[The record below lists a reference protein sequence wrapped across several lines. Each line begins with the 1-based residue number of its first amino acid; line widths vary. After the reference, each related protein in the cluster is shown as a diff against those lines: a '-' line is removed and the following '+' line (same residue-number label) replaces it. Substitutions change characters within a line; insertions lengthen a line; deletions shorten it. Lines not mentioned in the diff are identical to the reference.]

1 MDELTPFAFWCQKV
15 MPAVLDDSL
24 SFYEVLCKLTAKL
37 NDAIETINGHSEL
50 ITTMQSEIDAL
61 QTLTAQ
67 HTQQIADL
75 TKKVQANADN
85 ITAINTRTKGL
96 STKTDSSNNYWGIN
110 FTTDDNY
117 VYRLA
122 WSNGAPAASV
132 LQTSRPGSIYYQNG
146 GVSNDW
152 AYLSVQDGT
161 NTSRPGYT
169 SISRTIYNQIT
180 SDIND
185 VESSAAQN
193 AQAIK
198 ALQDLTSG
206 HSTAI
211 SSLQDSVGRNTQA
224 ITDLNNGLSDTNK
237 TVAQLESN
245 LETLEITVRNNSAA
259 INTINTRT
267 KGIVSNTAGTD
278 GWYGITLDTDG
289 DLNYRIAWC
298 NNTTETMLSSS
309 SRGSIYLFNQGIS
322 SLTGAVGWSQTS
334 ATTVEAWY
342 KGLSNSN
349 VTSISNQINA
359 LNTNVTDITNR
370 TKGLQTK
377 TGTTDGW
384 QGFTIDTD
392 DGNHY
397 RLAWI
402 GGDPAE
408 SILNTSSA
416 GSIYLY
422 KQSVSSSSYLY
433 GWAQNSAKGRTILY
447 NGVGKSTMDGIN
459 REIEDLDTRIISLG
473 SRTGTLENKTKG
485 FSTVNDTVSGWFGFN
500 LLVGSDNYRIGW
512 SPSAPIEAVTE
523 ASAPGSLYLTQT
535 GLTGNTYGYS
545 QTGTQEVKT
554 LYNGSD
560 TSSIENEIL
569 TLQTTVT
576 DHTHQISTLMD
587 DVNNNVSDIS
597 DLQTNLTSATNTI
610 TQVGKLANEINTR
623 TKGISTKTDSSDNWF
638 GINFSTNDSYI
649 YRLAWATSNPSS
661 TMLTQSRPG
670 SLYLRIGGV
679 APDIWLYGW
688 NQNATSTATEMYNAE
703 PHR

>member
-75 TKKVQANADN
+75 TKKVQANANN

-96 STKTDSSNNYWGIN
+96 STKTDSANNWFGLN
-110 FTTDDNY
+110 LQTDDSY

-122 WSNGAPAASV
+122 WSTDAPAASV
-132 LQTSRPGSIYYQNG
+132 LQTSRPGSVYYQIG
-146 GVSNDW
+146 GPQDDW
-152 AYLSVQDGT
+152 TWAHVQNSTKGT
-161 NTSRPGYT
+161 QPAFT

-180 SDIND
+180 SDING

-211 SSLQDSVGRNTQA
+211 SSLQDSVGKNTQA
-224 ITDLNNGLSDTNK
+224 ITDLNNGLSDTNE

-245 LETLEITVRNNSAA
+245 LETLKTTVRNNSTA

-298 NNTTETMLSSS
+298 NNATETMLSSS
-309 SRGSIYLFNQGIS
+309 SRGSIYLFNHGVS
-322 SLTGAVGWSQTS
+322 SLTGTVGWSQTS
-334 ATTVEAWY
+334 ANAVEAW
-342 KGLSNSN
+342 
-349 VTSISNQINA
+349 
-359 LNTNVTDITNR
+359 
-370 TKGLQTK
+370 
-377 TGTTDGW
+377 
-384 QGFTIDTD
+384 
-392 DGNHY
+392 
-397 RLAWI
+397 
-402 GGDPAE
+402 
-408 SILNTSSA
+408 
-416 GSIYLY
+416 
-422 KQSVSSSSYLY
+422 
-433 GWAQNSAKGRTILY
+433 Y
-447 NGVGKSTMDGIN
+447 NGVGKSTMDNIN
-459 REIEDLDTRIISLG
+459 SEIDNLNTRLTSIG
-473 SRTGTLENKTKG
+473 SRTNTLENKTKG

-512 SPSAPIEAVTE
+512 SPSAPIEGVTE

-545 QTGTQEVKT
+545 QTGTQEVQT

-560 TSSIENEIL
+560 TSSIENEIE
-569 TLQTTVT
+569 TLQTTVSG
-576 DHTHQISTLMD
+576 HTQQISTLMD

-597 DLQTNLTSATNTI
+597 NLQSNLTSATNTI
-610 TQVGKLANEINTR
+610 KQVGNLANAINTR
-623 TKGISTKTDSSDNWF
+623 TKGITTKTDNSDNWF
-638 GINFSTNDSYI
+638 GINFSTDDSYI
-649 YRLAWATSNPSS
+649 YRLAWSTSNPSS
-661 TMLTQSRPG
+661 TALTQSRPG

>member
-96 STKTDSSNNYWGIN
+96 STKTDSANNWFGLN
-110 FTTDDNY
+110 LQTDDSY

-122 WSNGAPAASV
+122 WSTDAPAASV
-132 LQTSRPGSIYYQNG
+132 LQTSRPGSVYYQIG
-146 GVSNDW
+146 GPQDDW
-152 AYLSVQDGT
+152 TWAHVQNSTKGT
-161 NTSRPGYT
+161 QPAFT

-180 SDIND
+180 SDING

-198 ALQDLTSG
+198 ALQDLTSS

-224 ITDLNNGLSDTNK
+224 ITELNNGLSDTNE

-245 LETLEITVRNNSAA
+245 LETLEITVRNNSTA

-322 SLTGAVGWSQTS
+322 SLTGAIGWSQTS
-334 ATTVEAWY
+334 ATAVEAWY

-349 VTSISNQINA
+349 VTSINNRIN
-359 LNTNVTDITNR
+359 
-370 TKGLQTK
+370 
-377 TGTTDGW
+377 
-384 QGFTIDTD
+384 
-392 DGNHY
+392 
-397 RLAWI
+397 
-402 GGDPAE
+402 
-408 SILNTSSA
+408 
-416 GSIYLY
+416 
-422 KQSVSSSSYLY
+422 
-433 GWAQNSAKGRTILY
+433 
-447 NGVGKSTMDGIN
+447 
-459 REIEDLDTRIISLG
+459 
-473 SRTGTLENKTKG
+473 TLENKTKG

-545 QTGTQEVKT
+545 QTGTQEVQT

-560 TSSIENEIL
+560 TSSIENEIE
-569 TLQTTVT
+569 TLQTTVSG
-576 DHTHQISTLMD
+576 HTQQISTLMD

-610 TQVGKLANEINTR
+610 KQVGNLANEINTR
-623 TKGISTKTDSSDNWF
+623 TKGIATKTDSSDNWF
-638 GINFSTNDSYI
+638 GINFSTDDSYI
-649 YRLAWATSNPSS
+649 YRLAWSTSNPSS
-661 TMLTQSRPG
+661 TVLTQSRPG

-679 APDIWLYGW
+679 TPDIWLYGW
-688 NQNATSTATEMYNAE
+688 NQNATSTVTGLYNAE
-703 PHR
+703 PHS

>member
-1 MDELTPFAFWCQKV
+1 
-15 MPAVLDDSL
+15 
-24 SFYEVLCKLTAKL
+24 
-37 NDAIETINGHSEL
+37 
-50 ITTMQSEIDAL
+50 MQSEIDAL

>member
-1 MDELTPFAFWCQKV
+1 MNELTPFAFWCQKV

-96 STKTDSSNNYWGIN
+96 STKTDSANNWFGLN
-110 FTTDDNY
+110 LQTDDSY

-122 WSNGAPAASV
+122 WSTDAPAASV
-132 LQTSRPGSIYYQNG
+132 LQTSRPGSVYYQIG
-146 GVSNDW
+146 GPQDDW
-152 AYLSVQDGT
+152 TWAHVQNSTKGT
-161 NTSRPGYT
+161 QPAFT

-180 SDIND
+180 SDINN

-198 ALQDLTSG
+198 ALQDLTSD

-224 ITDLNNGLSDTNK
+224 ITD
-237 TVAQLESN
+237 
-245 LETLEITVRNNSAA
+245 
-259 INTINTRT
+259 IN
-267 KGIVSNTAGTD
+267 
-278 GWYGITLDTDG
+278 
-289 DLNYRIAWC
+289 
-298 NNTTETMLSSS
+298 
-309 SRGSIYLFNQGIS
+309 
-322 SLTGAVGWSQTS
+322 
-334 ATTVEAWY
+334 
-342 KGLSNSN
+342 
-349 VTSISNQINA
+349 
-359 LNTNVTDITNR
+359 NR

-377 TGTTDGW
+377 TGTTNGW

-397 RLAWI
+397 RLAWV
-402 GGDPAE
+402 GGDPTE
-408 SILNTSSA
+408 SILSTSSA

-433 GWAQNSAKGRTILY
+433 GWSQNSATGRTILY

-459 REIEDLDTRIISLG
+459 SEIENLDTRISSLG
-473 SRTGTLENKTKG
+473 ARTFTLENKTKG

-545 QTGTQEVKT
+545 QTGVKEVKT

-560 TSSIENEIL
+560 TSSIETEIQ
-569 TLQTTVT
+569 TLQTTVSG
-576 DHTHQISTLMD
+576 HTQQISTLMD

-597 DLQTNLTSATNTI
+597 DLQTNLASTTNTI
-610 TQVGKLANEINTR
+610 TQVGNLANEINTR
-623 TKGISTKTDSSDNWF
+623 TKGISTKTDSSDNWI
-638 GINFSTNDSYI
+638 GISLSTDDSYI
-649 YRLAWATSNPSS
+649 YRVAWSNETPA
-661 TMLTQSRPG
+661 LPVLQQSRPG
-670 SLYLRIGGV
+670 SLYLRIGGP
-679 APDIWLYGW
+679 APDIWLYAW
-688 NQNATSTATEMYNAE
+688 DQNGTDTAMPLVTEKI
-703 PHR
+703 

>member
-1 MDELTPFAFWCQKV
+1 MDSISPFIFWCQKV

-132 LQTSRPGSIYYQNG
+132 LQTSRPGSVYYQIG
-146 GVSNDW
+146 GPQDDW
-152 AYLSVQDGT
+152 TWAHVQNSTKGT
-161 NTSRPGYT
+161 QPAFT

-180 SDIND
+180 SDINN

-198 ALQDLTSG
+198 ALQDLTSD

-224 ITDLNNGLSDTNK
+224 ITD
-237 TVAQLESN
+237 
-245 LETLEITVRNNSAA
+245 
-259 INTINTRT
+259 INT
-267 KGIVSNTAGTD
+267 
-278 GWYGITLDTDG
+278 
-289 DLNYRIAWC
+289 
-298 NNTTETMLSSS
+298 
-309 SRGSIYLFNQGIS
+309 
-322 SLTGAVGWSQTS
+322 
-334 ATTVEAWY
+334 
-342 KGLSNSN
+342 
-349 VTSISNQINA
+349 
-359 LNTNVTDITNR
+359 R

-402 GGDPAE
+402 GGDPTE
-408 SILNTSSA
+408 SILGTSSA

-433 GWAQNSAKGRTILY
+433 GWSQNSATGRTILY

-459 REIEDLDTRIISLG
+459 SKIEGLDTRIAALG
-473 SRTGTLENKTKG
+473 SRTVTLENKTKG

-545 QTGTQEVKT
+545 QTGVKEVKT

-560 TSSIENEIL
+560 TSSIETEIQ
-569 TLQTTVT
+569 TLQTTVSG
-576 DHTHQISTLMD
+576 HTQQISTLMD

-597 DLQTNLTSATNTI
+597 DLQTNLASATNNI
-610 TQVGKLANEINTR
+610 TQVGNLANEINTR
-623 TKGISTKTDSSDNWF
+623 TKGISTNTDGSDNWF
-638 GINFSTNDSYI
+638 GISLSTDDSYI
-649 YRLAWATSNPSS
+649 YRVAWSNETPA
-661 TMLTQSRPG
+661 LPVLQQSRPG
-670 SLYLRIGGV
+670 SLYLRIGGP
-679 APDIWLYGW
+679 APDIWLYAW
-688 NQNATSTATEMYNAE
+688 DQNGTDTAMPLVTEKI
-703 PHR
+703 

>member
-96 STKTDSSNNYWGIN
+96 STKTDSANNWFGLN
-110 FTTDDNY
+110 LQTDDSY

-122 WSNGAPAASV
+122 WSTDAPAASV
-132 LQTSRPGSIYYQNG
+132 LQTSRPGSVYYQIG
-146 GVSNDW
+146 GPQDDW
-152 AYLSVQDGT
+152 TWAHVQNSTKGT
-161 NTSRPGYT
+161 QPAFT

-180 SDIND
+180 SDING

-198 ALQDLTSG
+198 SLQDLTSD

-211 SSLQDSVGRNTQA
+211 SNLQDSVGKNTQA
-224 ITDLNNGLSDTNK
+224 ITDLNNGLSDTNE

-245 LETLEITVRNNSAA
+245 LETLEITVRNNSTA

-298 NNTTETMLSSS
+298 NNTNETMLSSS

-334 ATTVEAWY
+334 ANAVEAWY
-342 KGLSNSN
+342 NGLSNSV
-349 VTSISNQINA
+349 VTSINDQIN
-359 LNTNVTDITNR
+359 
-370 TKGLQTK
+370 
-377 TGTTDGW
+377 
-384 QGFTIDTD
+384 
-392 DGNHY
+392 
-397 RLAWI
+397 
-402 GGDPAE
+402 
-408 SILNTSSA
+408 
-416 GSIYLY
+416 
-422 KQSVSSSSYLY
+422 
-433 GWAQNSAKGRTILY
+433 
-447 NGVGKSTMDGIN
+447 
-459 REIEDLDTRIISLG
+459 
-473 SRTGTLENKTKG
+473 TLENKTKG
-485 FSTVNDTVSGWFGFN
+485 FSTVNDTASGWFGFN

-545 QTGTQEVKT
+545 QTGGQEVQT

-560 TSSIENEIL
+560 TSSIETEIE
-569 TLQTTVT
+569 TLQTAVT
-576 DHTHQISTLMD
+576 EHTQQISALQD

-610 TQVGKLANEINTR
+610 KQVGNLANKINTR

-638 GINFSTNDSYI
+638 GINFSTDDSYI
-649 YRLAWATSNPSS
+649 YRLAWSTSNPSS
-661 TMLTQSRPG
+661 TALTQSRPG

-688 NQNATSTATEMYNAE
+688 NQNTTATATGMYNAE
-703 PHR
+703 PHS

>member
-75 TKKVQANADN
+75 TKKVQANANN

-96 STKTDSSNNYWGIN
+96 STKTDSANNWFGLN
-110 FTTDDNY
+110 LQTDDSY

-122 WSNGAPAASV
+122 WSTDAPAASV
-132 LQTSRPGSIYYQNG
+132 LQTSRPGSVYYQIG
-146 GVSNDW
+146 GPQDDW
-152 AYLSVQDGT
+152 TWAHVQNSTGGT
-161 NTSRPGYT
+161 QPAFT

-185 VESSAAQN
+185 AESSAAQN

-198 ALQDLTSG
+198 ALQDLTSD

-211 SSLQDSVGRNTQA
+211 SSLRDSVGKNTQA
-224 ITDLNNGLSDTNK
+224 ITDLNNGLSDTNE

-245 LETLEITVRNNSAA
+245 LETLEITVRNNSTA

-334 ATTVEAWY
+334 ANAVEAWY
-342 KGLSNSN
+342 KGLSNSA
-349 VTSISNQINA
+349 VTSINNQINT
-359 LNTNVTDITNR
+359 LNTNVTNITNR

-402 GGDPAE
+402 GGDPTE
-408 SILNTSSA
+408 SILGTSSA
-416 GSIYLY
+416 GS
-422 KQSVSSSSYLY
+422 
-433 GWAQNSAKGRTILY
+433 
-447 NGVGKSTMDGIN
+447 M
-459 REIEDLDTRIISLG
+459 
-473 SRTGTLENKTKG
+473 
-485 FSTVNDTVSGWFGFN
+485 
-500 LLVGSDNYRIGW
+500 
-512 SPSAPIEAVTE
+512 
-523 ASAPGSLYLTQT
+523 YLTQT

-560 TSSIENEIL
+560 TSSIENEIE
-569 TLQTTVT
+569 TLQTTVSG
-576 DHTHQISTLMD
+576 HTQQISTLMD
-587 DVNNNVSDIS
+587 DVNNNVSDIG

-610 TQVGKLANEINTR
+610 KQVGNLANEINTR

-638 GINFSTNDSYI
+638 GINFSTDDSYI
-649 YRLAWATSNPSS
+649 YRLAWSTSNPSS
-661 TMLTQSRPG
+661 TVLTQSRPG

-688 NQNATSTATEMYNAE
+688 NQNASSTVTGMYNAE
-703 PHR
+703 PHS

>member
-1 MDELTPFAFWCQKV
+1 MNELTPFAFWCQKV

-96 STKTDSSNNYWGIN
+96 STKTDSANNWFGLN
-110 FTTDDNY
+110 LQTDDSY

-122 WSNGAPAASV
+122 WSNDAPAASV
-132 LQTSRPGSIYYQNG
+132 LQTSRPGSVYYQIG
-146 GVSNDW
+146 GPQDDW
-152 AYLSVQDGT
+152 TWAHVQNSTEGT
-161 NTSRPGYT
+161 QPAFT

-180 SDIND
+180 SDINE
-185 VESSAAQN
+185 VESSATQN

-198 ALQDLTSG
+198 ALQDLTSD

-211 SSLQDSVGRNTQA
+211 SSLQASVGRNTQA
-224 ITDLNNGLSDTNK
+224 ITDLNNGLSDTNE

-245 LETLEITVRNNSAA
+245 LETLEITVRNNSTA

-298 NNTTETMLSSS
+298 NNTTKTMLSSS

-334 ATTVEAWY
+334 ATAVEAW
-342 KGLSNSN
+342 
-349 VTSISNQINA
+349 
-359 LNTNVTDITNR
+359 
-370 TKGLQTK
+370 
-377 TGTTDGW
+377 
-384 QGFTIDTD
+384 
-392 DGNHY
+392 
-397 RLAWI
+397 
-402 GGDPAE
+402 
-408 SILNTSSA
+408 
-416 GSIYLY
+416 
-422 KQSVSSSSYLY
+422 
-433 GWAQNSAKGRTILY
+433 Y
-447 NGVGKSTMDGIN
+447 NGVGKSTMDNIN
-459 REIEDLDTRIISLG
+459 SEIEDLDTRLISIG
-473 SRTGTLENKTKG
+473 SRTNTLEDKTKG
-485 FSTVNDTVSGWFGFN
+485 FSTVNDTASGWFGFN

-554 LYNGSD
+554 LYNGLD
-560 TSSIENEIL
+560 TSSIENEIE
-569 TLQTTVT
+569 TLQTTVSG
-576 DHTHQISTLMD
+576 HTQQISTLMD

-610 TQVGKLANEINTR
+610 KQVGNLANEINTR

-638 GINFSTNDSYI
+638 GINFSTDDSYI
-649 YRLAWATSNPSS
+649 YRLAWSTSNPSS
-661 TMLTQSRPG
+661 TALTQSRPG

-679 APDIWLYGW
+679 APNIWLYGW
-688 NQNATSTATEMYNAE
+688 NQNTTSTVTGMYNAE
-703 PHR
+703 PHS

>member
-96 STKTDSSNNYWGIN
+96 STKTDSANNWFGLN
-110 FTTDDNY
+110 LQTDDSY

-122 WSNGAPAASV
+122 WSTDAPAASV
-132 LQTSRPGSIYYQNG
+132 LQTSRPGSVYYQIG
-146 GVSNDW
+146 GPQDDW
-152 AYLSVQDGT
+152 TWAHVQNSTKGT
-161 NTSRPGYT
+161 QPAFT

-185 VESSAAQN
+185 MESSAAQN

-198 ALQDLTSG
+198 ALQDLTSN

-224 ITDLNNGLSDTNK
+224 ITDLNNGLSDTNE

-245 LETLEITVRNNSAA
+245 LETLETTVRNNSTA

-298 NNTTETMLSSS
+298 NKTTEKMLSSS

-322 SLTGAVGWSQTS
+322 SLTGALGWSQT
-334 ATTVEAWY
+334 ATNKVEGWY
-342 KGLSNSN
+342 NGLSNDA
-349 VTSISNQINA
+349 VTNINNQIN
-359 LNTNVTDITNR
+359 
-370 TKGLQTK
+370 
-377 TGTTDGW
+377 
-384 QGFTIDTD
+384 
-392 DGNHY
+392 
-397 RLAWI
+397 
-402 GGDPAE
+402 
-408 SILNTSSA
+408 
-416 GSIYLY
+416 
-422 KQSVSSSSYLY
+422 
-433 GWAQNSAKGRTILY
+433 
-447 NGVGKSTMDGIN
+447 
-459 REIEDLDTRIISLG
+459 
-473 SRTGTLENKTKG
+473 TLENKTKG

-545 QTGTQEVKT
+545 QTGTQEVQT

-560 TSSIENEIL
+560 TSSIENKIE
-569 TLQTTVT
+569 TLQTTVSG
-576 DHTHQISTLMD
+576 HTQQISTLMD
-587 DVNNNVSDIS
+587 DVNNNVSDIG
-597 DLQTNLTSATNTI
+597 DLQSNLTSATNTI
-610 TQVGKLANEINTR
+610 KQVGNLANEINTR
-623 TKGISTKTDSSDNWF
+623 TKGISTKTDSSDN
-638 GINFSTNDSYI
+638 
-649 YRLAWATSNPSS
+649 
-661 TMLTQSRPG
+661 
-670 SLYLRIGGV
+670 
-679 APDIWLYGW
+679 
-688 NQNATSTATEMYNAE
+688 
-703 PHR
+703 

>member
-1 MDELTPFAFWCQKV
+1 MNELTPFAFWCQKV
-15 MPAVLDDSL
+15 MPAVLDNSL

-96 STKTDSSNNYWGIN
+96 STKTNSANNWFGLN
-110 FTTDDNY
+110 LQTDDSY

-122 WSNGAPAASV
+122 WSTDAPAASV
-132 LQTSRPGSIYYQNG
+132 LQTSRPGSVYYQIG
-146 GVSNDW
+146 GPQDDW
-152 AYLSVQDGT
+152 TWAHVQNSTGGT
-161 NTSRPGYT
+161 QPAFT

-198 ALQDLTSG
+198 SLQDLTSD
-206 HSTAI
+206 HSKAI
-211 SSLQDSVGRNTQA
+211 SNLQDSVGGNTQA
-224 ITDLNNGLSDTNK
+224 ITDLNNGLSNTNK
-237 TVAQLESN
+237 TVAKLESN
-245 LETLEITVRNNSAA
+245 LETLETTVRNNSKA

-298 NNTTETMLSSS
+298 NNATETMLSSS

-334 ATTVEAWY
+334 ANTVEAWY
-342 KGLSNSN
+342 KGLSNSA
-349 VTSISNQINA
+349 VTSINDQINT
-359 LNTNVTDITNR
+359 LNTNVTNITNR

-402 GGDPAE
+402 GEDPTK

-433 GWAQNSAKGRTILY
+433 GWSQNSATGKTVLY

-459 REIEDLDTRIISLG
+459 SEIEDLDTRITSLG
-473 SRTGTLENKTKG
+473 SRTVTLENKTKG

-512 SPSAPIEAVTE
+512 SPSAPIEAVTK

-545 QTGTQEVKT
+545 QTGTQQVKT
-554 LYNGSD
+554 LYNGSN
-560 TSSIENEIL
+560 TSSIENEIE
-569 TLQTTVT
+569 TLQTTVSG
-576 DHTHQISTLMD
+576 HTQQISTLMD

-597 DLQTNLTSATNTI
+597 DLQTNLASATNTI
-610 TQVGKLANEINTR
+610 TQVGNLANKINTR
-623 TKGISTKTDSSDNWF
+623 TKGISTKTDSSDNWI
-638 GINFSTNDSYI
+638 GISLSTDDSDI
-649 YRLAWATSNPSS
+649 YRVAWSNESPA
-661 TMLTQSRPG
+661 LPVLQQSRPG
-670 SLYLRIGGV
+670 SLYLRIGGP
-679 APDIWLYGW
+679 APDIWLYAW
-688 NQNATSTATEMYNAE
+688 DQNGTDTSMPLVTEKI
-703 PHR
+703 

>member
-1 MDELTPFAFWCQKV
+1 MNELTPFAFWCQKV

-96 STKTDSSNNYWGIN
+96 STKTDSANNWFGLN
-110 FTTDDNY
+110 LQTDDSY

-122 WSNGAPAASV
+122 WSNDAPAASV
-132 LQTSRPGSIYYQNG
+132 LQTSRPGSVYYQIG
-146 GVSNDW
+146 GPQDDW
-152 AYLSVQDGT
+152 TWAHVQNSTEGT
-161 NTSRPGYT
+161 QPAFT

-180 SDIND
+180 SDINE
-185 VESSAAQN
+185 VESSATQN

-198 ALQDLTSG
+198 ALQDLTSD

-211 SSLQDSVGRNTQA
+211 SSLQASVGRNTQA
-224 ITDLNNGLSDTNK
+224 ITDLNNGLSDTNE

-245 LETLEITVRNNSAA
+245 LETLEITVRNNSTA

-298 NNTTETMLSSS
+298 NNTTKTMLSSS

-334 ATTVEAWY
+334 ATAVEAW
-342 KGLSNSN
+342 
-349 VTSISNQINA
+349 
-359 LNTNVTDITNR
+359 
-370 TKGLQTK
+370 
-377 TGTTDGW
+377 
-384 QGFTIDTD
+384 
-392 DGNHY
+392 
-397 RLAWI
+397 
-402 GGDPAE
+402 
-408 SILNTSSA
+408 
-416 GSIYLY
+416 
-422 KQSVSSSSYLY
+422 
-433 GWAQNSAKGRTILY
+433 Y
-447 NGVGKSTMDGIN
+447 NGVGKSTIDNIN
-459 REIEDLDTRIISLG
+459 SEIKDLDTRLISIG
-473 SRTGTLENKTKG
+473 SRTNTLEDKTKG
-485 FSTVNDTVSGWFGFN
+485 FSTVNDTASGWFGFN

-554 LYNGSD
+554 LYNGLD
-560 TSSIENEIL
+560 TSSIENEIE
-569 TLQTTVT
+569 TLQTTVSG
-576 DHTHQISTLMD
+576 HTQQISTLMD

-610 TQVGKLANEINTR
+610 KQVGNLANEINTR

-638 GINFSTNDSYI
+638 GINFSTDDSYI
-649 YRLAWATSNPSS
+649 YRLAWSTSNPSS
-661 TMLTQSRPG
+661 TALTQSRPG

-679 APDIWLYGW
+679 TPDIWLYGW
-688 NQNATSTATEMYNAE
+688 NQNTTSTVTGMYNAV
-703 PHR
+703 PHS

>member
-96 STKTDSSNNYWGIN
+96 STKTDSANNWFGLN
-110 FTTDDNY
+110 LQTDDSY

-122 WSNGAPAASV
+122 WSTDAPAASV
-132 LQTSRPGSIYYQNG
+132 LQTSRPGSVYYQIG
-146 GVSNDW
+146 GPQDDW
-152 AYLSVQDGT
+152 TWAHVQNSTKGT
-161 NTSRPGYT
+161 QPAFT

-185 VESSAAQN
+185 MESSAAQN

-198 ALQDLTSG
+198 ALQDLTSE

-211 SSLQDSVGRNTQA
+211 SSLQDSVGKNTQA
-224 ITDLNNGLSDTNK
+224 ITDLNNGLSDTNE

-245 LETLEITVRNNSAA
+245 LETLEITVRNNSTA

-322 SLTGAVGWSQTS
+322 SLTGAMGWSQTS
-334 ATTVEAWY
+334 ATAVEAWY
-342 KGLSNSN
+342 KGISNSN
-349 VTSISNQINA
+349 VTSINNQINA

-370 TKGLQTK
+370 
-377 TGTTDGW
+377 
-384 QGFTIDTD
+384 
-392 DGNHY
+392 
-397 RLAWI
+397 
-402 GGDPAE
+402 
-408 SILNTSSA
+408 
-416 GSIYLY
+416 
-422 KQSVSSSSYLY
+422 
-433 GWAQNSAKGRTILY
+433 
-447 NGVGKSTMDGIN
+447 
-459 REIEDLDTRIISLG
+459 
-473 SRTGTLENKTKG
+473 TKG

-545 QTGTQEVKT
+545 QTGTQEVQT

-560 TSSIENEIL
+560 TSSIENEIE
-569 TLQTTVT
+569 TLQTTVSG
-576 DHTHQISTLMD
+576 HTQQISTLMD

-597 DLQTNLTSATNTI
+597 DLQSNLTSATNTI
-610 TQVGKLANEINTR
+610 KQVGNLANEINTR
-623 TKGISTKTDSSDNWF
+623 TKGITTKTDSSDNWF
-638 GINFSTNDSYI
+638 GINFSTDDSYI
-649 YRLAWATSNPSS
+649 YRLAWSTSNPSS
-661 TMLTQSRPG
+661 TVLTQSRPG

-679 APDIWLYGW
+679 TPDIWLYGW
-688 NQNATSTATEMYNAE
+688 NQNATSTVTEMYNAE
-703 PHR
+703 PHS

>member
-96 STKTDSSNNYWGIN
+96 STKTDSANNWFGLN
-110 FTTDDNY
+110 LQTDDSY

-122 WSNGAPAASV
+122 WSTDAPAASV
-132 LQTSRPGSIYYQNG
+132 LQTSRPGSVYYQIG
-146 GVSNDW
+146 GPQDDW
-152 AYLSVQDGT
+152 TWAHVQNSTKGT
-161 NTSRPGYT
+161 QPAFT

-180 SDIND
+180 NDINN

-198 ALQDLTSG
+198 ALQDLTSD

-211 SSLQDSVGRNTQA
+211 SSLQESVGKNTQA
-224 ITDLNNGLSDTNK
+224 ITDLNKGLSNTNA
-237 TVAQLESN
+237 TVAKIESS
-245 LETLEITVRNNSAA
+245 LETLETTVRNNSTA

-309 SRGSIYLFNQGIS
+309 SRGSIYLFNHGIS

-334 ATTVEAWY
+334 ANAVEAWY
-342 KGLSNSN
+342 KGLSNSA
-349 VTSISNQINA
+349 VTSIN
-359 LNTNVTDITNR
+359 NR
-370 TKGLQTK
+370 
-377 TGTTDGW
+377 
-384 QGFTIDTD
+384 ID
-392 DGNHY
+392 
-397 RLAWI
+397 
-402 GGDPAE
+402 
-408 SILNTSSA
+408 
-416 GSIYLY
+416 
-422 KQSVSSSSYLY
+422 
-433 GWAQNSAKGRTILY
+433 
-447 NGVGKSTMDGIN
+447 
-459 REIEDLDTRIISLG
+459 
-473 SRTGTLENKTKG
+473 TLENKTRG

-512 SPSAPIEAVTE
+512 TPSAPIEAVTE

-545 QTGTQEVKT
+545 QTGTQKVKT

-560 TSSIENEIL
+560 TSSIENEIE
-569 TLQTTVT
+569 TLQTTVSG
-576 DHTHQISTLMD
+576 HTQQISTLMD
-587 DVNNNVSDIS
+587 DVNNNVSDIG

-610 TQVGKLANEINTR
+610 KQVGNLANEINTR

-638 GINFSTNDSYI
+638 GINFSTDDSYI
-649 YRLAWATSNPSS
+649 YRLAWSTSNPSS
-661 TMLTQSRPG
+661 TVLTQSRPG

-688 NQNATSTATEMYNAE
+688 NQNATSTVTGMYNAE
-703 PHR
+703 PHS

>member
-75 TKKVQANADN
+75 TKKVQTNADN

-96 STKTDSSNNYWGIN
+96 STKTDSANNWFGLN
-110 FTTDDNY
+110 LQTDDSY

-122 WSNGAPAASV
+122 WSTDAPAASV
-132 LQTSRPGSIYYQNG
+132 LQTSRPGSVYYQIG
-146 GVSNDW
+146 GPQDDW
-152 AYLSVQDGT
+152 TWAHVQNSTKGT
-161 NTSRPGYT
+161 QPAFT

-185 VESSAAQN
+185 MESSAAQN

-198 ALQDLTSG
+198 ALQDLTG
-206 HSTAI
+206 NHSTAI
-211 SSLQDSVGRNTQA
+211 SSLQDSVGKNTQA
-224 ITDLNNGLSDTNK
+224 ITDLNNGLSDTNE

-245 LETLEITVRNNSAA
+245 LETLKITVRNNSTA

-298 NNTTETMLSSS
+298 NNATETMLSSS
-309 SRGSIYLFNQGIS
+309 SRGSIYLFNQGVS

-334 ATTVEAWY
+334 ANAVEAW
-342 KGLSNSN
+342 
-349 VTSISNQINA
+349 
-359 LNTNVTDITNR
+359 
-370 TKGLQTK
+370 
-377 TGTTDGW
+377 
-384 QGFTIDTD
+384 
-392 DGNHY
+392 
-397 RLAWI
+397 
-402 GGDPAE
+402 
-408 SILNTSSA
+408 
-416 GSIYLY
+416 
-422 KQSVSSSSYLY
+422 
-433 GWAQNSAKGRTILY
+433 Y

-459 REIEDLDTRIISLG
+459 SEIDNLNTRLTSIG
-473 SRTGTLENKTKG
+473 SRTNTLENKTKG

-512 SPSAPIEAVTE
+512 SPSAPKEAVTE

-545 QTGTQEVKT
+545 QTGGKEVQT

-560 TSSIENEIL
+560 TSSIETEIE
-569 TLQTTVT
+569 TLQTAVT
-576 DHTHQISTLMD
+576 EHTQQISALQD

-597 DLQTNLTSATNTI
+597 GLQTNLTSATNTI
-610 TQVGKLANEINTR
+610 KQVGNLANKINTR

-638 GINFSTNDSYI
+638 GINFSTDDSYI
-649 YRLAWATSNPSS
+649 YRLAWSTSNPSS
-661 TMLTQSRPG
+661 TVLTQSRPG

-688 NQNATSTATEMYNAE
+688 NQNATSTVAGLHNAE
-703 PHR
+703 PHS

>member
-96 STKTDSSNNYWGIN
+96 STKTDSANNWFGLN
-110 FTTDDNY
+110 LQTDDSY

-122 WSNGAPAASV
+122 WSTDAPAASV
-132 LQTSRPGSIYYQNG
+132 LQTSRPGSVYYQIG
-146 GVSNDW
+146 GPQDDW
-152 AYLSVQDGT
+152 TWAHVQNSTEGT
-161 NTSRPGYT
+161 QPAFT

-198 ALQDLTSG
+198 SLQDLTSG

-211 SSLQDSVGRNTQA
+211 SNLQDSVGKNTQA
-224 ITDLNNGLSDTNK
+224 ITDLNNGLSDTNE

-245 LETLEITVRNNSAA
+245 LATLEITVRNNSTA

-298 NNTTETMLSSS
+298 NNATETMLSSS
-309 SRGSIYLFNQGIS
+309 SRGSIYLFNQGVS
-322 SLTGAVGWSQTS
+322 SLTGTVGWSQTS
-334 ATTVEAWY
+334 ANAVEAW
-342 KGLSNSN
+342 
-349 VTSISNQINA
+349 
-359 LNTNVTDITNR
+359 
-370 TKGLQTK
+370 
-377 TGTTDGW
+377 
-384 QGFTIDTD
+384 
-392 DGNHY
+392 
-397 RLAWI
+397 
-402 GGDPAE
+402 
-408 SILNTSSA
+408 
-416 GSIYLY
+416 
-422 KQSVSSSSYLY
+422 
-433 GWAQNSAKGRTILY
+433 Y
-447 NGVGKSTMDGIN
+447 NGVGKSTMDNIN
-459 REIEDLDTRIISLG
+459 SEIDNLNTRLTSIG
-473 SRTGTLENKTKG
+473 SRTNTLENKTKG

-545 QTGTQEVKT
+545 QTGGQEVQT

-560 TSSIENEIL
+560 TSSIETEIE
-569 TLQTTVT
+569 TLQTAVT
-576 DHTHQISTLMD
+576 EHTQQISALQD

-610 TQVGKLANEINTR
+610 KQVGNLANEINTR

-638 GINFSTNDSYI
+638 GINFSTDDSYI
-649 YRLAWATSNPSS
+649 YRLAWSTSNPSS
-661 TMLTQSRPG
+661 TVLTQSRPG
-670 SLYLRIGGV
+670 SLYLRIDGV

-688 NQNATSTATEMYNAE
+688 NQNATSTVTGLYNAE
-703 PHR
+703 PHS

>member
-96 STKTDSSNNYWGIN
+96 STKTDSANNWFGLN
-110 FTTDDNY
+110 LQTDDSY

-122 WSNGAPAASV
+122 WSTDAPAASV
-132 LQTSRPGSIYYQNG
+132 LQTSRPGSVYYQIG
-146 GVSNDW
+146 GPQDDW
-152 AYLSVQDGT
+152 TWAHVQNSTKGT
-161 NTSRPGYT
+161 QPAFT

-198 ALQDLTSG
+198 ALQDLTSN
-206 HSTAI
+206 HSKAI
-211 SSLQDSVGRNTQA
+211 SSLQDSVGKNTQA
-224 ITDLNNGLSDTNK
+224 ITDLNNGLSDTNE

-245 LETLEITVRNNSAA
+245 LETLEITVRNNSTA

-322 SLTGAVGWSQTS
+322 SLTGAMGWSQTS
-334 ATTVEAWY
+334 ATAVEAWY
-342 KGLSNSN
+342 K
-349 VTSISNQINA
+349 
-359 LNTNVTDITNR
+359 
-370 TKGLQTK
+370 
-377 TGTTDGW
+377 
-384 QGFTIDTD
+384 
-392 DGNHY
+392 
-397 RLAWI
+397 
-402 GGDPAE
+402 
-408 SILNTSSA
+408 
-416 GSIYLY
+416 
-422 KQSVSSSSYLY
+422 
-433 GWAQNSAKGRTILY
+433 
-447 NGVGKSTMDGIN
+447 GVGKSTMDNIN
-459 REIEDLDTRIISLG
+459 SEIDNLNTRLTSIG
-473 SRTGTLENKTKG
+473 SRTNTLENKTKG

-545 QTGTQEVKT
+545 QTGTQEVQT

-560 TSSIENEIL
+560 TSSIENEIE
-569 TLQTTVT
+569 TLQTTVSG
-576 DHTHQISTLMD
+576 HTQQISTLMD
-587 DVNNNVSDIS
+587 DVNNNVSDIG
-597 DLQTNLTSATNTI
+597 DLQSNLTSATNTI
-610 TQVGKLANEINTR
+610 KQVGNLANEINTR

-638 GINFSTNDSYI
+638 GINFSTDDSYI
-649 YRLAWATSNPSS
+649 YRLAWSTSNPSS

-688 NQNATSTATEMYNAE
+688 NQNATSTVTEMYNAE
-703 PHR
+703 PHS

>member
-1 MDELTPFAFWCQKV
+1 MDNISPFMFWCQKV

-37 NDAIETINGHSEL
+37 NAAIETINGHSEL

-61 QTLTAQ
+61 QTLTTQ
-67 HTQQIADL
+67 QTQQIADL
-75 TKKVQANADN
+75 TKKVQTNADN

-96 STKTDSSNNYWGIN
+96 STKTDSANNWFGLN
-110 FTTDDNY
+110 LQTDDNY

-122 WSNGAPAASV
+122 WSTDAPAASV
-132 LQTSRPGSIYYQNG
+132 LQTSRPGSVYYQIG
-146 GVSNDW
+146 GPQDDW
-152 AYLSVQDGT
+152 TWAHVQNSTKGT
-161 NTSRPGYT
+161 QPAFT

-193 AQAIK
+193 SQAIK

-211 SSLQDSVGRNTQA
+211 SNLQDSVGRNTQA
-224 ITDLNNGLSDTNK
+224 ITNLNNGLSNTNE

-245 LETLEITVRNNSAA
+245 LETLEITVRNNSTA

-322 SLTGAVGWSQTS
+322 PLTGVVGWSQTG
-334 ATTVEAWY
+334 ATAVEAWY
-342 KGLSNSN
+342 KGISNSN
-349 VTSISNQINA
+349 VTSINNQINT
-359 LNTNVTDITNR
+359 LNTNVTNITNR

-402 GGDPAE
+402 GGDPSK
-408 SILNTSSA
+408 SILGTSSA

-422 KQSVSSSSYLY
+422 NQSVSSSSYLY
-433 GWAQNSAKGRTILY
+433 GWSQNSATGSAILY
-447 NGVGKSTMDGIN
+447 NGVGKSTMDGVNSKIKN
-459 REIEDLDTRIISLG
+459 LDTRITSLG
-473 SRTGTLENKTKG
+473 DRTLTLENKTKG
-485 FSTVNDTVSGWFGFN
+485 FSIVNDTVSGWFGFN

-512 SPSAPIEAVTE
+512 SPSAPIEAVTK

-560 TSSIENEIL
+560 TSSIENEIV
-569 TLQTTVT
+569 TLQTTVSG
-576 DHTHQISTLMD
+576 HTQQISTLMD

-610 TQVGKLANEINTR
+610 KQVGNLANEINTR
-623 TKGISTKTDSSDNWF
+623 TKGISTKTDSSDNWI
-638 GINFSTNDSYI
+638 GISLSTDDSNI
-649 YRLAWATSNPSS
+649 YRVAWSNETPA
-661 TMLTQSRPG
+661 LPVLQQSRPG
-670 SLYLRIGGV
+670 SLYLRIGGP
-679 APDIWLYGW
+679 APDIWLYAW
-688 NQNATSTATEMYNAE
+688 DQNESDTAMPLVTEKI
-703 PHR
+703 

>member
-96 STKTDSSNNYWGIN
+96 STKTDSANNWFGLN
-110 FTTDDNY
+110 LQTDDSY

-122 WSNGAPAASV
+122 WSTDAPAASV
-132 LQTSRPGSIYYQNG
+132 LQTSRPGSVYYQIG
-146 GVSNDW
+146 GPQDDW
-152 AYLSVQDGT
+152 TWAHVQNSTKGT
-161 NTSRPGYT
+161 QPAFT

-198 ALQDLTSG
+198 ALQDLTSD

-211 SSLQDSVGRNTQA
+211 SSLQASVGRNTQA
-224 ITDLNNGLSDTNK
+224 ITELNNGLSDTNE

-245 LETLEITVRNNSAA
+245 LETLEITVRNNSTA

-334 ATTVEAWY
+334 ANAVEAWY
-342 KGLSNSN
+342 KGLSNSA
-349 VTSISNQINA
+349 VTSINNQIN
-359 LNTNVTDITNR
+359 
-370 TKGLQTK
+370 
-377 TGTTDGW
+377 
-384 QGFTIDTD
+384 
-392 DGNHY
+392 
-397 RLAWI
+397 
-402 GGDPAE
+402 
-408 SILNTSSA
+408 
-416 GSIYLY
+416 
-422 KQSVSSSSYLY
+422 
-433 GWAQNSAKGRTILY
+433 
-447 NGVGKSTMDGIN
+447 
-459 REIEDLDTRIISLG
+459 
-473 SRTGTLENKTKG
+473 TLENKTKG
-485 FSTVNDTVSGWFGFN
+485 FSTVNDTASGWFGFN

-545 QTGTQEVKT
+545 QTGRQEVQT

-560 TSSIENEIL
+560 TSSIETEIE
-569 TLQTTVT
+569 TLQTAVT
-576 DHTHQISTLMD
+576 EHTQQISALQD

-610 TQVGKLANEINTR
+610 KQVGNLANEINTR
-623 TKGISTKTDSSDNWF
+623 TKGITTKTDSSDNWF
-638 GINFSTNDSYI
+638 GINFSTDDSYI
-649 YRLAWATSNPSS
+649 YRLAWSTSNPSS
-661 TMLTQSRPG
+661 TVLTQSRPG

-688 NQNATSTATEMYNAE
+688 NQNATSTATGMYNAE
-703 PHR
+703 PHS

>member
-1 MDELTPFAFWCQKV
+1 MNELTPFTFWCQKV

-37 NDAIETINGHSEL
+37 NAAIETINGHSEL

-75 TKKVQANADN
+75 TKKVQANANN

-96 STKTDSSNNYWGIN
+96 STKTDSKNNYWGIN

-146 GVSNDW
+146 GVSDDW

-198 ALQDLTSG
+198 SLQDLTSD

-211 SSLQDSVGRNTQA
+211 SNLHDSVGKNTQA

-245 LETLEITVRNNSAA
+245 LETLETTVRNNSTA

-322 SLTGAVGWSQTS
+322 SVTGAVGWSQTS
-334 ATTVEAWY
+334 ATAVEAWY

-349 VTSISNQINA
+349 VTSINKQINA

-370 TKGLQTK
+370 TKG
-377 TGTTDGW
+377 
-384 QGFTIDTD
+384 
-392 DGNHY
+392 
-397 RLAWI
+397 
-402 GGDPAE
+402 
-408 SILNTSSA
+408 
-416 GSIYLY
+416 
-422 KQSVSSSSYLY
+422 
-433 GWAQNSAKGRTILY
+433 
-447 NGVGKSTMDGIN
+447 
-459 REIEDLDTRIISLG
+459 
-473 SRTGTLENKTKG
+473 
-485 FSTVNDTVSGWFGFN
+485 FSTVNNTVSGWFGFN

-512 SPSAPIEAVTE
+512 SPSAPIKAVTE

-560 TSSIENEIL
+560 TSSIENEIE
-569 TLQTTVT
+569 TLQTTVSG
-576 DHTHQISTLMD
+576 HTQQISTLMD
-587 DVNNNVSDIS
+587 DVNNNVSDIN
-597 DLQTNLTSATNTI
+597 DLQSNLTSATNTI
-610 TQVGKLANEINTR
+610 TQVGNLANEINTR

-638 GINFSTNDSYI
+638 GISLSTDDSSI
-649 YRLAWATSNPSS
+649 YRVAWSNETPA
-661 TMLTQSRPG
+661 LPVLQQSRPG
-670 SLYLRIGGV
+670 SLYLRIGGP
-679 APDIWLYGW
+679 APDIWLYAW
-688 NQNATSTATEMYNAE
+688 DQNATETVMPLVTEKI
-703 PHR
+703 

>member
-50 ITTMQSEIDAL
+50 IKTMQSEIVAL

-75 TKKVQANADN
+75 TKKVQANANN

-146 GVSNDW
+146 GVSANW
-152 AYLSVQDGT
+152 EYLSVQNGT
-161 NTSRPGYT
+161 NTSQPGYT

-198 ALQDLTSG
+198 ALQDLTG
-206 HSTAI
+206 DHSTAI
-211 SSLQDSVGRNTQA
+211 SSLQDSVGKNTQA
-224 ITDLNNGLSDTNK
+224 ITDLNKGLSNTNA
-237 TVAQLESN
+237 TVAKIESS
-245 LETLEITVRNNSAA
+245 LETLD
-259 INTINTRT
+259 TRT
-267 KGIVSNTAGTD
+267 KGISTNVSGD
-278 GWYGITLDTDG
+278 GAWYGITLNTDRN
-289 DLNYRIAWC
+289 LNYRIAWC
-298 NNTTETMLSSS
+298 NNTTADMLSTS
-309 SRGSIYLFNQGIS
+309 SRGSVYLFNQGIS
-322 SLTGAVGWSQTS
+322 SLTGAVGWSQT
-334 ATTVEAWY
+334 ATNNVEAWY
-342 KGLSNSN
+342 KGLSND
-349 VTSISNQINA
+349 SITNINNQIGT
-359 LNTNVTDITNR
+359 LNT
-370 TKGLQTK
+370 
-377 TGTTDGW
+377 
-384 QGFTIDTD
+384 
-392 DGNHY
+392 
-397 RLAWI
+397 
-402 GGDPAE
+402 
-408 SILNTSSA
+408 
-416 GSIYLY
+416 
-422 KQSVSSSSYLY
+422 
-433 GWAQNSAKGRTILY
+433 
-447 NGVGKSTMDGIN
+447 
-459 REIEDLDTRIISLG
+459 RISSLG
-473 SRTGTLENKTKG
+473 SRTVTLENKTRG

-545 QTGTQEVKT
+545 QTDKKEVKT

-560 TSSIENEIL
+560 TSSIENEIK
-569 TLQTTVT
+569 T
-576 DHTHQISTLMD
+576 
-587 DVNNNVSDIS
+587 
-597 DLQTNLTSATNTI
+597 LQTNLTSATNTI
-610 TQVGKLANEINTR
+610 KQVGNLANEINTR
-623 TKGISTKTDSSDNWF
+623 TKGITTKTDSSDNWF
-638 GINFSTNDSYI
+638 GINFSTDDSYI
-649 YRLAWATSNPSS
+649 YRLAWSTSNPSS
-661 TMLTQSRPG
+661 TVLTQSRPG

-688 NQNATSTATEMYNAE
+688 NQNATSTATGMYNAE
-703 PHR
+703 PHS

>member
-1 MDELTPFAFWCQKV
+1 
-15 MPAVLDDSL
+15 MPAVLDNSL

-37 NDAIETINGHSEL
+37 NAAIETINGHSEL

-75 TKKVQANADN
+75 TKKVQANAIN

-96 STKTDSSNNYWGIN
+96 STKTDSANNWFGLN
-110 FTTDDNY
+110 LQTDDDY

-122 WSNGAPAASV
+122 WSTDTPAASV
-132 LQTSRPGSIYYQNG
+132 LQTSRPGSVYYQIG
-146 GVSNDW
+146 GPQDDW
-152 AYLSVQDGT
+152 TWAHVQNSTGGT
-161 NTSRPGYT
+161 QPAFT

-193 AQAIK
+193 SQAIK

-211 SSLQDSVGRNTQA
+211 SNLQDSVGRNTQA
-224 ITDLNNGLSDTNK
+224 ITNLNNGLSDTNE

-245 LETLEITVRNNSAA
+245 LETLEITVKNNSTA

-309 SRGSIYLFNQGIS
+309 SRGSIYLFNQGIA
-322 SLTGAVGWSQTS
+322 SLTGVVGWSQTG
-334 ATTVEAWY
+334 ATAVEAWY
-342 KGLSNSN
+342 KGISSSN
-349 VTSISNQINA
+349 VTSINNQINT
-359 LNTNVTDITNR
+359 LNTNVTNITNR
-370 TKGLQTK
+370 TKGLRTK
-377 TGTTDGW
+377 TGTADGW

-397 RLAWI
+397 RLAWV
-402 GGDPAE
+402 GGDPTE
-408 SILNTSSA
+408 SILGTSSA

-422 KQSVSSSSYLY
+422 KQSASSSSYLY
-433 GWAQNSAKGRTILY
+433 GWSQNSATGRTILY

-459 REIEDLDTRIISLG
+459 SKIENLDTSITSLG
-473 SRTGTLENKTKG
+473 DRTLTLENKTKG

-512 SPSAPIEAVTE
+512 SPSAPIEAVTK

-545 QTGTQEVKT
+545 QTDTQKVKT

-560 TSSIENEIL
+560 TSSIENEIE
-569 TLQTTVT
+569 TLQTTVSG
-576 DHTHQISTLMD
+576 HTQQISTLMD

-610 TQVGKLANEINTR
+610 KQVSNLANEINTR
-623 TKGISTKTDSSDNWF
+623 TKGISTKTDSSDNWI
-638 GINFSTNDSYI
+638 GINLSTDDSNI
-649 YRLAWATSNPSS
+649 YRVAWSNETPA
-661 TMLTQSRPG
+661 LPVLQQSRPG
-670 SLYLRIGGV
+670 SLYLRVGGP
-679 APDIWLYGW
+679 APDIWLYAW
-688 NQNATSTATEMYNAE
+688 DQNGTDTAMPLVTEKI
-703 PHR
+703 

>member
-1 MDELTPFAFWCQKV
+1 

-75 TKKVQANADN
+75 TKKVQTNADN

-96 STKTDSSNNYWGIN
+96 STKTDSANNWFGLN
-110 FTTDDNY
+110 LQTDDSY

-122 WSNGAPAASV
+122 WSTDAPAASV
-132 LQTSRPGSIYYQNG
+132 LQTSRPGSVYYQIG
-146 GVSNDW
+146 GPQDDW
-152 AYLSVQDGT
+152 TWAHVQNSTEGT
-161 NTSRPGYT
+161 QPAFT

-198 ALQDLTSG
+198 TLQDLTSN

-211 SSLQDSVGRNTQA
+211 SILQDSVGKNTQA
-224 ITDLNNGLSDTNK
+224 ITDLNNGLSDTNE

-245 LETLEITVRNNSAA
+245 LETLEITVRNNSTA

-322 SLTGAVGWSQTS
+322 SLTDAVGWSQTS
-334 ATTVEAWY
+334 ATAVKAW
-342 KGLSNSN
+342 
-349 VTSISNQINA
+349 
-359 LNTNVTDITNR
+359 
-370 TKGLQTK
+370 
-377 TGTTDGW
+377 
-384 QGFTIDTD
+384 
-392 DGNHY
+392 
-397 RLAWI
+397 
-402 GGDPAE
+402 
-408 SILNTSSA
+408 
-416 GSIYLY
+416 
-422 KQSVSSSSYLY
+422 
-433 GWAQNSAKGRTILY
+433 Y
-447 NGVGKSTMDGIN
+447 NGVDKSTMAVIN
-459 REIEDLDTRIISLG
+459 SEIKNLDTRITSLG
-473 SRTGTLENKTKG
+473 SRTVTLENKTKG

-560 TSSIENEIL
+560 TSSIENEIE
-569 TLQTTVT
+569 TLQTTVSG
-576 DHTHQISTLMD
+576 HTQQISTLMN
-587 DVNNNVSDIS
+587 DVNNNVSGIS
-597 DLQTNLTSATNTI
+597 DLQTNLASATNTI
-610 TQVGKLANEINTR
+610 KQVGNLANEINTR

-638 GINFSTNDSYI
+638 GINFSTDDLYI
-649 YRLAWATSNPSS
+649 YRLAWSTSNPSS
-661 TMLTQSRPG
+661 TVLTQSRPG
-670 SLYLRIGGV
+670 SLYLRIDGV
-679 APDIWLYGW
+679 TPDVWLYGW
-688 NQNATSTATEMYNAE
+688 NQNATSTVTGMYNAE
-703 PHR
+703 PHS